1 MPITMNSTLS
11 TTSTST
17 PATYLNKTYYDRKP
31 VERCKDQ
38 VQACPERAETFY
50 SPRTT
55 VKRLSSAS
63 MNCSPPAPTAIVEG
77 VVKDGQKI
85 EQSHVGEATVEQYGF
100 HVMVTDV
107 LEMTAF
113 DPVVDNMVELLGE
126 QLGTSPWDWVTRDAM
141 NAGSNVQ
148 YAGGNASKRLQ
159 IEPADKLTTVEIRKA
174 VRHLKKAKARPFTRN
189 GREHFICICSPDAT
203 FDLQTDQ
210 LWQDVSKYSNAEQ
223 IYTGEIPAL
232 CSAWCSSNPPKPRYS
247 PPSVANAVKATTDT
261 ATTFVLKNA
270 PTDAEVEYLSEGG
283 NKIYINGT
291 EKTLAASD
299 PFNAT
304 TNTVTLSEA
313 ATLTANHLVY
323 SEDAGAVD
331 SVTKVCCDVHSA
343 LVYGQEAVG
352 TIDIANGGNMRTIIK
367 PKGSAGTAD
376 PYDQFSTIGQSRSL
390 HRKKSCSRCIA
401 ASHGVC

>member
-17 PATYLNKTYYDRKP
+17 PATYLNKTYYDRKLLSVAKTKFKHAQNAQKRSIP
-31 VERCKDQ
+31 KNNGKT
-38 VQACPERAETFY
+38 AEFRKYELFTP
-50 SPRTT
+50 ST
-55 VKRLSSAS
+55 
-63 MNCSPPAPTAIVEG
+63 TAIVEG

-85 EQSHVGEATVEQYGF
+85 EQSHVEATVEQYGF

-126 QLGTSPWDWVTRDAM
+126 QLGTSLDWVTRDAM

-148 YAGGNASKRLQ
+148 YAGGNASRLQ

-189 GREHFICICSPDAT
+189 GREHYICICSPDAT

-223 IYTGEIPAL
+223 IYTGEIGTLFGVVFIESTEA
-232 CSAWCSSNPPKPRYS
+232 KVFT
-247 PPSVANAVKATTDT
+247 PSVANAVKATTDT

-376 PYDQFSTIGQSRSL
+376 PYDQFSTIAVKAEAYTAKILQPLWIR
-390 HRKKSCSRCIA
+390 RIE
-401 ASHGVC
+401 HGVTA